1 MSTGYFFSLP
11 LGEGGFCRRQK
22 TDEGKFILKSEKNG
36 RIISAPTV
44 MSKNPGLKICNTK
57 NKFS

>member
-1 MSTGYFFSLP
+1 MSTGYFLAFP
-11 LGEGGFCRRQK
+11 WGKVDFA
-22 TDEGKFILKSEKNG
+22 EGKRRMRGIHHQVRKNG

-44 MSKNPGLKICNTK
+44 MAKNPGLKICNTK